1 MHSVIV
7 PRLDPAMKT
16 GRIVEWLKRENEAV
30 KKGEPILVV
39 EGEKT
44 IFEIEAPATGV
55 LRKILYPAGS
65 EIEVLTVVAMIGE
78 PGEPIPPDLGIVAP
92 REEVLPP
99 PLRIEKPGVAVV
111 ERPVEEVAPASP
123 LARKMA
129 EEYGIDLTMVEGTGP
144 GGRIVKEDV
153 LRAVEERRAAV
164 SAAPLPEVVTP
175 TIKPPRIAKTI
186 PFSGTRKT
194 IAERLSHSFH
204 TAVPVTVTMEVNME
218 KLLDYYEDIKATMGN
233 VSLTALI
240 LKAVAKA
247 LESHAIFNST
257 LDGNEIKIFEDIN
270 IALAINTP
278 DGLIAPVI
286 RNSNKKSVAEISNVV
301 RELTEKAMQRKL
313 SLEELLGGTF
323 TVTNMGPYDVEIFA
337 PIINPPQSAILGI
350 GRIAKR
356 AVIMNDQIVV
366 KPMATLSLVFD
377 HRVTDGVPAA
387 EFLREVKRLLE
398 APDLFL
404 SSI

>member
-1 MHSVIV
+1 LHSVIV

-218 KLLDYYEDIKATMGN
+218 KLLDYYESIKATMGN

>member
-1 MHSVIV
+1 
-7 PRLDPAMKT
+7 MKT

-218 KLLDYYEDIKATMGN
+218 KLLDYYESIKATMGN

>member
-218 KLLDYYEDIKATMGN
+218 KLLDYYESIKATMGN

>member
-1 MHSVIV
+1 LHSVIV

-44 IFEIEAPATGV
+44 TFEIEAPATGV

-218 KLLDYYEDIKATMGN
+218 KLLDYYESIKATMGN

>member
-1 MHSVIV
+1 LHSVIV

-44 IFEIEAPATGV
+44 TFEIEAPATGV
-55 LRKILYPAGS
+55 LRKILHPAGS

-78 PGEPIPPDLGIVAP
+78 PDEPVPPDLEIVAP
-92 REEVLPP
+92 RREIPPP
-99 PLRIEKPGVAVV
+99 PLGIEKPGVAVV
-111 ERPVEEVAPASP
+111 ERAVEEETRASP
-123 LARKMA
+123 LARKLA
-129 EEYGIDLTMVEGTGP
+129 EEYGIDITTIKGTGP

-153 LRAVEERRAAV
+153 LKVVEETGAAV
-164 SAAPLPEVVTP
+164 PVAPLPEAVAP
-175 TIKPPRIAKTI
+175 ALKPPRITKTI

-194 IAERLSHSFH
+194 IAERLSYSFH

-218 KLLDYYEDIKATMGN
+218 KLLDHHESIKAVSD

-247 LESHAIFNST
+247 LESHVIFNST

-278 DGLIAPVI
+278 DGLITPVI
-286 RNSNKKSVAEISNVV
+286 RNSNKKSVVEISNAI

-356 AVIMNDQIVV
+356 AIIINDQIIV

>member
-1 MHSVIV
+1 LHNVIV

-30 KKGEPILVV
+30 RKGEPILVV

-44 IFEIEAPATGV
+44 TFEIEAPATGV
-55 LRKILYPAGS
+55 LRKILYTVGS

-78 PGEPIPPDLGIVAP
+78 PGEPIPPDLGVVAP

-99 PLRIEKPGVAVV
+99 PLRIEKPSVEVV
-111 ERPVEEVAPASP
+111 ERPVEGVARASP
-123 LARKMA
+123 LARKLA
-129 EEYGIDLTMVEGTGP
+129 DEYGIDLTTVKGTGP
-144 GGRIVKEDV
+144 SGRIVKEDV

-164 SAAPLPEVVTP
+164 PVAPLPEAVAP
-175 TIKPPRIAKTI
+175 ALKPPRIAKTI
-186 PFSGTRKT
+186 PLSGTRKT
-194 IAERLSHSFH
+194 IAERVSYSFH
-204 TAVPVTVTMEVNME
+204 TVVPVTVTMEVNME
-218 KLLDYYEDIKATMGN
+218 NLLDYYESIKATMGD
-233 VSLTALI
+233 VSFTALM

-247 LESHAIFNST
+247 LESHAVFNST

-278 DGLIAPVI
+278 DGLITPVI
-286 RNSNKKSVAEISNVV
+286 QNSNKKSVVEISNAI

-313 SLEELLGGTF
+313 SLRELLGGTF

-337 PIINPPQSAILGI
+337 PVINPPQSAILGI

-356 AVIMNDQIVV
+356 AIIINDQIVV

-398 APDLFL
+398 APSLFL
-404 SSI
+404 SNV

>member
-1 MHSVIV
+1 LYSVIV

-44 IFEIEAPATGV
+44 VFEVEAPATGV

-78 PGEPIPPDLGIVAP
+78 PGELIPPELGIVAP

-99 PLRIEKPGVAVV
+99 PLRIEKPSVAAV
-111 ERPVEEVAPASP
+111 ERAVKGVAPASP
-123 LARKMA
+123 LARKLA
-129 EEYGIDLTMVEGTGP
+129 KEYGIDLTTVKGTGP

-153 LRAVEERRAAV
+153 LRAMEERRAV
-164 SAAPLPEVVTP
+164 VPVAPLPEAVAP
-175 TIKPPRIAKTI
+175 ALKPPRIAKTI

-194 IAERLSHSFH
+194 IAERVSYSFH
-204 TAVPVTVTMEVNME
+204 TVVPVTVTMEVNME
-218 KLLDYYEDIKATMGN
+218 NLLGYYESIRATMGD

-247 LESHAIFNST
+247 LESHAVFNST

-278 DGLIAPVI
+278 DGLVTPVI
-286 RNSNKKSVAEISNVV
+286 RNSNKKSVVEISNAI
-301 RELTEKAMQRKL
+301 RELTEKAMQHKL
-313 SLEELLGGTF
+313 KLEELLGGTF

-356 AVIMNDQIVV
+356 PVIINDQIVV

-398 APDLFL
+398 APNL
-404 SSI
+404 SLSNV

>member
-1 MHSVIV
+1 MYNVIV

-44 IFEIEAPATGV
+44 IFEVEAPATGV
-55 LRKILYPAGS
+55 LRKILYPPGS
-65 EIEVLTVVAMIGE
+65 EIEVLTVVAVIGE
-78 PGEPIPPDLGIVAP
+78 PDEPIPPVLEIVMP
-92 REEVLPP
+92 RREMLTP
-99 PLRIEKPGVAVV
+99 PLGIEKPGVVVV
-111 ERPVEEVAPASP
+111 ERAVKGVARASP
-123 LARKMA
+123 LARKLA
-129 EEYGIDLTMVEGTGP
+129 GEYGIDLTTIKGTGP

-153 LRAVEERRAAV
+153 LRAMDERRATV
-164 SAAPLPEVVTP
+164 PVAPLPEALVP
-175 TIKPPRIAKTI
+175 ALKPPRIAKTI

-194 IAERLSHSFH
+194 IAERVSYSFH

-218 KLLDYYEDIKATMGN
+218 KLLDHYESINATMGD

-240 LKAVAKA
+240 LKAVVKA

-286 RNSNKKSVAEISNVV
+286 RNSNKKSVVEISNIIH
-301 RELTEKAMQRKL
+301 ELTEKAMQHKL

-356 AVIMNDQIVV
+356 ATVVSDQIVV
-366 KPMATLSLVFD
+366 KPMATLPSV
-377 HRVTDGVPAA
+377 RSQGYRWSTCCGVPT
-387 EFLREVKRLLE
+387 RGQ
-398 APDLFL
+398 APP
-404 SSI
+404 